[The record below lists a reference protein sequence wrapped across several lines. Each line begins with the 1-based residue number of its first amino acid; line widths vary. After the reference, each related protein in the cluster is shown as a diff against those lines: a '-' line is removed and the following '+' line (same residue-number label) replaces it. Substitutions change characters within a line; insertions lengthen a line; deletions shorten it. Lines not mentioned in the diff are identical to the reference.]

1 MVEQGEYE
9 LLTQERAP
17 ATDHPGHKYFA
28 RRYAYAREK
37 VKEPF
42 AQIRSDGYLRNDI
55 DADRLAENLMA
66 PMMDGLQIQW
76 VYEPGSVGILERLK
90 SAVESYL
97 AVPYED

>member
-1 MVEQGEYE
+1 M
-9 LLTQERAP
+9 
-17 ATDHPGHKYFA
+17 
-28 RRYAYAREK
+28 
-37 VKEPF
+37 
-42 AQIRSDGYLRNDI
+42 RSDGYLRNNI
-55 DADRLAENLMA
+55 DADRLAEDLMA